1 MICCC
6 AECSQWRRPIKLA
19 RVAVG
24 GARYQNRSRNRSR
37 LSRSRS
43 RSRSRS
49 HSRSGS
55 RDLLVGQQTGGMRG
69 GATPNVEVVDSPHRR
84 LRIEPQPQPPPQ
96 LQQYQQ
102 QRSTRHIAN
111 RHYRGL
117 LRRLMR
123 VEEREKEME
132 EEDEDATTMIIA
144 IVLIVRIIGR
154 TAPQR
159 TLITT
164 HRILLLRREMG

>member
-24 GARYQNRSRNRSR
+24 GARCQNRSRNRSR

-43 RSRSRS
+43 RS

-55 RDLLVGQQTGGMRG
+55 RDLMVWQQTGGMRG

-84 LRIEPQPQPPPQ
+84 LRMA
-96 LQQYQQ
+96 Y
-102 QRSTRHIAN
+102 AN

-144 IVLIVRIIGR
+144 IVLIVRIISR

-164 HRILLLRREMG
+164 HRILLRREMG